1 MTHSTLLDPRKWRS
15 YEFMHVRA
23 PVRVSVRTSVTEFSR
38 NRFSDILDPNRD
50 LETKKIIE
58 ADFP

>member
-1 MTHSTLLDPRKWRS
+1 
-15 YEFMHVRA
+15 MHVRA

-50 LETKKIIE
+50 LETEKITE
-58 ADFP
+58 VDFPPKILIAL